1 MSDFIKSLIKE
12 FEASANSKVAEG
24 QKAYMK
30 NKFEFYGLSSNQRR
44 DIQRVFLSKDL
55 LPLRDEKDEI
65 IKQLWKSEYRE
76 LHYFAQELAEKYAK
90 KSSKED
96 IELIEFMISH
106 QSWWDSVDFISV
118 KLLGPYFKQY
128 PEMIKPITKKWMA
141 SGNIWL
147 QRACLL
153 FQLKYKKDLDKELL
167 SELIKSLLGSKE
179 FFINKAIGWVLREY
193 SRTDAEWVQNFVNQT
208 PELSNL
214 SRREAL
220 RLM

>member
-1 MSDFIKSLIKE
+1 M
-12 FEASANSKVAEG
+12 
-24 QKAYMK
+24 
-30 NKFEFYGLSSNQRR
+30 
-44 DIQRVFLSKDL
+44 
-55 LPLRDEKDEI
+55 
-65 IKQLWKSEYRE
+65 
-76 LHYFAQELAEKYAK
+76 HYFAQELAENYIK
-90 KSSKED
+90 KAERKD
-96 IELIEFMISH
+96 IELLEYMISH
-106 QSWWDSVDFISV
+106 QSWWDTVDFISV
-118 KLLGPYFKQY
+118 KLVGVYFKIY
-128 PEMIKPITKKWMA
+128 PDSIESITQKWMK

-153 FQLKYKKDLDKELL
+153 FQLKYKKELDKDLL
-167 SELIKSLLGSKE
+167 AAFIKELIGSKE